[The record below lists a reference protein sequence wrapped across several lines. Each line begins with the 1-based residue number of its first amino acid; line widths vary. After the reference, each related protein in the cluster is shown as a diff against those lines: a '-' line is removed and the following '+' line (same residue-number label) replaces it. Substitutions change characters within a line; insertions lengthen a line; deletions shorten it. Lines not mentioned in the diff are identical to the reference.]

1 MKFKENLCHFCFKLS
16 PHGAVHR
23 CGNCLSKV
31 YCSKVCQTDDWSLIH
46 SKICKKDKGSQRK
59 VKGKAKERKELGD
72 AMLQER
78 MQEVRGGQ
86 LEDAFED
93 GWPDPFGF
101 FQYQEMIE
109 DMMARL

>member
-1 MKFKENLCHFCFKLS
+1 MWPLLDQS
-16 PHGAVHR
+16 VLQQDVP
-23 CGNCLSKV
+23 
-31 YCSKVCQTDDWSLIH
+31 
-46 SKICKKDKGSQRK
+46 DKGLEPHPQEDLQREGPQRK

-93 GWPDPFGF
+93 GLPDPFGF

>member
-1 MKFKENLCHFCFKLS
+1 M
-16 PHGAVHR
+16 
-23 CGNCLSKV
+23 
-31 YCSKVCQTDDWSLIH
+31 
-46 SKICKKDKGSQRK
+46 
-59 VKGKAKERKELGD
+59 KGKAKERKELGD

-93 GWPDPFGF
+93 GWPDPLGF

-109 DMMARL
+109 DMMERL